1 MYPSPAKEF
10 CLRNSVKD
18 FFRTGSSVILPLA
31 SDLQFYFHTGSE
43 PDEEKKFRKSPL
55 NLFKFLSF
63 YGKKKTQ
70 INCWH
75 TGHCLSEPEY
85 RTRRQNVV

>member
-43 PDEEKKFRKSPL
+43 PDEKKFKEITSKS
-55 NLFKFLSF
+55 
-63 YGKKKTQ
+63 
-70 INCWH
+70 I
-75 TGHCLSEPEY
+75 
-85 RTRRQNVV
+85 